1 MQPIA
6 EFFWN
11 LGAWNWFFL
20 GVVLFV
26 LETILP
32 GVYLLW
38 FGMAAGI
45 VGVIALT
52 ITLSWQLQVIAFGLI
67 AMATVVA
74 VRRFARPDMVASDEP
89 SLNERGQQYVGRIVT
104 IEDAIA
110 NGRGRVRVGDTVW
123 SAEGPDL
130 PKGARATVKAVRGTV
145 LLVEPVAN

>member
-38 FGMAAGI
+38 FGMAAAI

-74 VRRFARPDMVASDEP
+74 VRRFARPDMITSDEP
-89 SLNERGQQYVGRIVT
+89 SLNERGQQYVGRVVT
-104 IEDAIA
+104 VEDAIA
-110 NGRGRVRVGDTVW
+110 NGRGRVKVGDTVW

-130 PKGARATVKAVRGTV
+130 PKGSRATVKSVRGTV
-145 LLVEPVAN
+145 LLVEPAAH